1 MNHPRFRSR
10 IYSWLDERIPL
21 QDVVAYFSK
30 KSVPRHKHSF
40 WYYFGGLTLF
50 FFLVQIV
57 SGILLSLY
65 YKPSPEHAYESIERI
80 MNDVSYGWLI
90 RSIHSWS
97 ANLMIGSLLIHMFSA
112 FLMRAYRKP
121 RELMWISGVLLMFLA
136 LGFGFTGYLLPWDTV
151 AYFATL
157 IGTEVPKTLPIIGTW
172 GVEILKG
179 GEEIGGDTLTRM
191 YSLHVLILPLLT
203 IILVTFHVLLNQVL
217 GSSIPIA
224 TKVKEPPIRFFPN
237 FLYRDLISWTIGLL
251 ALVSLATLLPRELGE
266 KADPLAS
273 APLGIKPEWYF
284 LPLYQTLKMVPSSL
298 WSVNGEFLVNL
309 LVALGSVIWISIPF
323 LDRRANFDSRSRLF
337 TILGVV
343 LIAYLVLT
351 IVMAYGGL

>member
-251 ALVSLATLLPRELGE
+251 ALVSLATLLPWELGE